1 MAVVGFNGYYTLN
14 NTSGAY
20 FFVDTNVPVTE
31 SGAERRYVVS
41 LVVSLD
47 GKVSQSVNFTGGFDG
62 KRLTQQT
69 VGGPSFDLVF
79 KRASN
84 IPAFHPDRCCNVH

>member
-1 MAVVGFNGYYTLN
+1 
-14 NTSGAY
+14 
-20 FFVDTNVPVTE
+20 
-31 SGAERRYVVS
+31 
-41 LVVSLD
+41 
-47 GKVSQSVNFTGGFDG
+47 
-62 KRLTQQT
+62 